1 MDTESLVAI
10 ICIVVA
16 LVFLLSMTI
25 FTLVKAWTQISRE
38 LAEREQCQRSLAHTY
53 ENTDCIE
60 NEHALDANDA
70 GYSEHAQAA
79 TDRGQ
84 TADSHDHSEVSCT
97 HSDQAVN
104 KKVLVQVETNDT
116 SF

>member
-1 MDTESLVAI
+1 MAI

-16 LVFLLSMTI
+16 LVFLISLTI
-25 FTLVKAWTQISRE
+25 FTIVKAWTQISRE
-38 LAEREQCQRSLAHTY
+38 LAERDQCQRSLAHTY

-60 NEHALDANDA
+60 NEYALGANDA
-70 GYSEHAQAA
+70 GYSEHAQG
-79 TDRGQ
+79 TNDRGHS
-84 TADSHDHSEVSCT
+84 ADSHDHSEVSCT